1 MRIVEFKQER
11 AGIDYYDSPVEF
23 EIWVATK
30 ENGENDYLENLSL
43 ANEIMEK
50 LLEETTKPVK
60 DKLLNI
66 DNQGSGFV
74 IDQTKEFKVSFHSD
88 QYRPYFFSRISFSVY
103 GEAISSVYTNKL

>member
-1 MRIVEFKQER
+1 MTKFKPFTTTLIGSLPR
-11 AGIDYYDSPVEF
+11 
-23 EIWVATK
+23 TK
-30 ENGENDYLENLSL
+30 ELLLLKESSNNSSKYEKAYK
-43 ANEIMEK
+43 EK
-50 LLEETTKPVK
+50 LLEETTKPLK